1 MADRIVTYTR
11 KGYAGDI
18 LTLCNPKEQW
28 FQVFKYDAIKEIEEG
43 TNKYFVEVDGN
54 KISVIISFK
63 HGSKRLIT
71 DKNFS
76 LKNILGEL
84 ENC

>member
-1 MADRIVTYTR
+1 MADRIVTKSR

-18 LTLCNPKEQW
+18 LTLCNPKESW
-28 FQVFKYDAIKEIEEG
+28 FQVFKYDAIKEIEDG
-43 TNKYFVEVDGN
+43 TNKYFVEVNGD
-54 KISVIISFK
+54 KISVLVSFK

-76 LKNILGEL
+76 SKNILGEL